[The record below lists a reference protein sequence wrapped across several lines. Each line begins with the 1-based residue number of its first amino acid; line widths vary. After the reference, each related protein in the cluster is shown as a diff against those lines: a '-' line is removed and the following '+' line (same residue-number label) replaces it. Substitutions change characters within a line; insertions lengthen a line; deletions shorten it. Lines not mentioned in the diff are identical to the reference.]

1 MKFAKSILTT
11 LIAVTAAFQPLTA
24 VTGSAQISTDMNITQ
39 TAVKD
44 ESEDSDLSFME
55 DDESDGYYIAIGV
68 KYAET
73 DVPAQFEDFNVR
85 KLCLDHVYVSDDCPI
100 GSVGEDFFTLNIPD
114 GVEVV
119 KKNWKCAI
127 TGIPCI
133 KLVYASGETEVIKAD
148 DYDEM
153 AEQTTEDLKNDGFDI
168 TEDLL
173 FNAMVFSLRRNPQ
186 HQIMA
191 YPIKRYNATKYY
203 TYTGEDSLTYLRVN
217 VSREDKNLLISIPDE
232 YDGKKIDRIKLGDV
246 VCQDNIDSGGFDSV
260 ELYIS
265 EGVELDPDVK
275 WNAYETGFHT
285 IIVYNSDAER
295 KAYYAMVTKMGDDTD
310 TYDTNYYAYT
320 GEDSLTYLGV
330 NVGMA
335 DINQSVNIP
344 DEYDGKKIDRIKLSD
359 VVCPESIYAESLDA
373 IELYLPEGVE
383 LDPDVKWN
391 AEGSGLHTIVVYD
404 SNLERKEY
412 HVWPSEMSD
421 LYIYSDDYDFDDLN
435 TDVDLSKIKFR
446 FADQEDMSEPT
457 NVYSENL
464 KLRVPDYAEVVN
476 DKWLASDTNIL
487 QIEVCYPDGKK
498 EIYKAEDY
506 DYYRKE
512 SGNFKEYN
520 RILSNWNY
528 SGHMEVFGEEAF
540 NDEILWLFSFCY
552 DIDRIPEY
560 TDGSRLIVDYLG
572 PWRQNIDVDELKF
585 PDNLKELYLEDAAF
599 ENVNINKLILPG
611 CKLFY
616 DDNTFAES
624 NIKEVIFEGDVSLKH
639 KTFRDNPNLENV
651 TFNGNANLDFS
662 AFWGCKVLK
671 NINISTDAS
680 INGIAFDHCNNF
692 MTING
697 ESPLGD
703 DGSIKPEYETFLR
716 KNFNS
721 AEGVGFIEKYVQAS
735 IKKAV
740 SEAVTDDMSDME
752 KVKALHDKLCSMTA
766 YDHGNTEDPK
776 NHVDVSVFLN
786 DSTVCEGYARAMNL
800 MLHEAGIES
809 CYVDTAS
816 HAWVIVKL
824 GDHYFHVDP
833 TWDDNDED
841 ITTYNWFMKA
851 DSEIKD
857 DPSHSNWKMRCPS
870 IMHNFQWE
878 KMPACEDKMG
888 DVNGD
893 DMIDGRDATD
903 ILTAYAKSS
912 AGGENSVD
920 AIIADYDYNG
930 IIDARD
936 ATAVLTAYAK
946 ASASE
951 GE

>member
-1 MKFAKSILTT
+1 MNIRKHVS
-11 LIAVTAAFQPLTA
+11 AAFIAMITA
-24 VTGSAQISTDMNITQ
+24 LNTVSVTTGNAQIKTDMNIIQ
-39 TAVKD
+39 TTVKE
-44 ESEDSDLSFME
+44 ESEDCELSFME
-55 DDESDGYYIAIGV
+55 DYKTNGYYIAIGV
-68 KYAET
+68 KDTET
-73 DVPAQFEDFNVR
+73 DVPAQVDDFTVS
-85 KLCLDHVYVSDDCPI
+85 KLCLDRVYLADDFPK
-100 GSVGEDFFTLNIPD
+100 GEYGTDHFTLNIPD

-119 KKNWKCAI
+119 IKNWKCAM

-133 KLVYASGETEVIKAD
+133 KLVYASGETEIIKAD

-173 FNAMVFSLRRNPQ
+173 FNAMVFSLRGNPQ

-203 TYTGEDSLTYLRVN
+203 TYTGEDSLTYLGVN

-246 VCQDNIDSGGFDSV
+246 VCQDNIDSGGLDSV
-260 ELYIS
+260 ELFIP

-275 WNAYETGFHT
+275 WNAYETGFRT
-285 IIVYNSDAER
+285 IMVCNNDAER
-295 KAYYAMVTKMGDDTD
+295 KAYYAMVTEMGDDTD
-310 TYDTNYYAYT
+310 TYDTSYYTYT

-335 DINQSVNIP
+335 DINRSVNIP

-359 VVCPESIYAESLDA
+359 VVCPESIYADRLDA

-383 LDPDVKWN
+383 LDPDVMWTAK
-391 AEGSGLHTIVVYD
+391 GSGLHTIVVYD
-404 SNLERKEY
+404 SDLERKEY

-421 LYIYSDDYDFDDLN
+421 LYIYSNDYDFDDLN
-435 TDVDLSKIKFR
+435 ANIDLSEIKFR

-464 KLRVPDYAEVVN
+464 KLRVPFYAKIIS
-476 DKWLASDTNIL
+476 DKWLAADTNIL
-487 QIEVCYPDGKK
+487 QITVCYTDGKK

-528 SGHMEVFGEEAF
+528 SGHMEVFGDENF
-540 NDEILWLFSFCY
+540 NDEALWIFSDY
-552 DIDRIPEY
+552 EDIDRIPEY
-560 TDGSRLIVDYLG
+560 TDGSRLVVDYLG
-572 PWRQNIDVDELKF
+572 PWHQNIDVDELKF

-624 NIKEVIFEGDVSLKH
+624 NIKEVIFDGDVSLKH
-639 KTFRDNPNLENV
+639 NTFRDNPNLENV
-651 TFNGNANLDFS
+651 TFKGKADLDFS
-662 AFWGCKVLK
+662 AFWGCKALK
-671 NINISTDAS
+671 NINIDMDAS
-680 INGIAFDHCNNF
+680 FDGMAFDDCHEL

-697 ESPLGD
+697 ESPLDESGD
-703 DGSIKPEYETFLR
+703 LKPEFEGFVR
-716 KNFNS
+716 GNFNAS
-721 AEGVGFIEKYVQAS
+721 AGIGFIDKYLDHS

-740 SEAVTDDMSDME
+740 SEAVTDDMSDIE
-752 KVKALHDKLCSMTA
+752 KVRALHDKLCSMTK
-766 YDHGNTEDPK
+766 YDTGNEEAKK
-776 NHVDVSVFLN
+776 NHVDGSVFLN
-786 DSTVCEGYARAMNL
+786 DSTVCDGYARAMNL
-800 MLHEAGIES
+800 LLHEAGIES
-809 CYVDTAS
+809 CYVGTTD

-833 TWDDNDED
+833 TWDDGTDVVYD
-841 ITTYNWFMKA
+841 WFL
-851 DSEIKD
+851 DSDDEIKD
-857 DPSHSNWKMRCPS
+857 DPSHAGWKLMCPS
-870 IMHNFQWE
+870 ELHSFQWE
-878 KMPACEDKMG
+878 KMPKCTDKMG
-888 DVNGD
+888 DVNED
-893 DMIDGRDATD
+893 DILDGRDASA
-903 ILTAYAKSS
+903 ILNGYAKTS
-912 AGGENSVD
+912 AGGDSD
-920 AIIADYDYNG
+920 IDSIIGDYDFNG
-930 IIDARD
+930 VVDGRD
-936 ATAVLTAYAK
+936 ASAVLTAYTK
-946 ASASE
+946 ASSVQ
-951 GE
+951 